1 MSQPPNNSNSTS
13 NSSSN
18 CRNSQTSERII
29 KKLRV
34 KRKINQ
40 TSPLL
45 KCRTLSHNHSF
56 QDLQLPPQIEEINYK
71 AITTRCISIKR
82 MAEKMTAYH
91 LKKFNFWMLN
101 LIKSFNN

>member
-1 MSQPPNNSNSTS
+1 MLRLPNNSN
-13 NSSSN
+13 SSN

-29 KKLRV
+29 KKLRM
-34 KRKINQ
+34 KRKTNQ

-45 KCRTLSHNHSF
+45 KYRTLSHNHSF

-71 AITTRCISIKR
+71 AITARYISIKR
-82 MAEKMTAYH
+82 MAEKMIVYH

-101 LIKSFNN
+101 LIRSFNN